1 MGIFEMFFSSP
12 EKGKAPKEV
21 TVFSEQELKKRL
33 QEEGQISAIKLVRE
47 FSEIGLKE
55 AKEFVDYFQLSG
67 CIWEATARK
76 FPSTAD
82 MLIPGSSDVSSSA
95 PLADRSEVN
104 APHSDVEKLLASY
117 QVHIA
122 PEVKEQI
129 RRMLKNDRLIDA
141 IKRVRE
147 VTDLGLKEAKDIA
160 DAIKAEL

>member
-12 EKGKAPKEV
+12 EKGKSPQEV

-67 CIWEATARK
+67 YIWEATARK

-82 MLIPGSSDVSSSA
+82 MLIPGSSDASSSA
-95 PLADRSEVN
+95 PSGERSEVN
-104 APHSDVEKLLASY
+104 TPHSAVEKLLASY

-147 VTDLGLKEAKDIA
+147 VTNLGLKEAKDIA